1 MCFFQ
6 PDNKRSWFWTL
17 SLIQDLTPCPTR
29 IAAARMANN
38 TKAALMRKRRH
49 QRNQPN
55 KIKCVMT
62 PQGWVTV
69 SVTQKAAFSSQLCSP
84 GCQRQPEIHTATGM
98 TSNSAAPLRYVW
110 QSNAWPLLFDKSH
123 NHNQTPVQE
132 KLTDLCHSVNDRR
145 VVIR

>member
-1 MCFFQ
+1 
-6 PDNKRSWFWTL
+6 
-17 SLIQDLTPCPTR
+17 
-29 IAAARMANN
+29 MANN

-98 TSNSAAPLRYVW
+98 TSNSAAPTAVRLAIERMA
-110 QSNAWPLLFDKSH
+110 SPF
-123 NHNQTPVQE
+123 
-132 KLTDLCHSVNDRR
+132 
-145 VVIR
+145 

>member
-6 PDNKRSWFWTL
+6 PDNKGRGSWTL
-17 SLIQDLTPCPTR
+17 SLIQDLTPCPIR

-38 TKAALMRKRRH
+38 IMAALMRKRRH

-69 SVTQKAAFSSQLCSP
+69 SVTQKAALVTNFVLQVANASQKAI
-84 GCQRQPEIHTATGM
+84 R
-98 TSNSAAPLRYVW
+98 
-110 QSNAWPLLFDKSH
+110 LLA
-123 NHNQTPVQE
+123 
-132 KLTDLCHSVNDRR
+132 
-145 VVIR
+145 